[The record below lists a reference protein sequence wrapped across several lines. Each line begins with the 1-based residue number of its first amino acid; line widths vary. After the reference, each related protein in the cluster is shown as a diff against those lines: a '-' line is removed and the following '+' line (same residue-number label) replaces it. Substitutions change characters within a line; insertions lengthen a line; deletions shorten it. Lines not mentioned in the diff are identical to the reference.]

1 MSYYWTGLKSCI
13 VALLFEKFLSDKLYF
28 LISLSCP
35 CCAIDCNLFFCYNF
49 RREAQCPVD
58 AERGSRRCQQCFS
71 YSKSRRKF
79 QTVISI
85 RLLGR
90 AQYAA
95 VMGCAYYSFS
105 TLRDIFSNIPVPSSR
120 YGKVFLFLKRSF
132 ISFRIAIPTLY
143 RRLQSFQLCRVAACI
158 SITFVSNLVFLF
170 WNLEVCLGKLLFG
183 QRANHSVS
191 AQLRL
196 SYGEIRRQCVRR

>member
-1 MSYYWTGLKSCI
+1 
-13 VALLFEKFLSDKLYF
+13 LYF
-28 LISLSCP
+28 LISLSCL

-71 YSKSRRKF
+71 YSKSRRKV

-90 AQYAA
+90 AEYAA

-143 RRLQSFQLCRVAACI
+143 RHLQSFQLCRVAACI
-158 SITFVSNLVFLF
+158 SITFCIESGISFLESGSLS
-170 WNLEVCLGKLLFG
+170 WKASIRPKSESLGLGATETVLW
-183 QRANHSVS
+183 RDSTS
-191 AQLRL
+191 MR
-196 SYGEIRRQCVRR
+196 